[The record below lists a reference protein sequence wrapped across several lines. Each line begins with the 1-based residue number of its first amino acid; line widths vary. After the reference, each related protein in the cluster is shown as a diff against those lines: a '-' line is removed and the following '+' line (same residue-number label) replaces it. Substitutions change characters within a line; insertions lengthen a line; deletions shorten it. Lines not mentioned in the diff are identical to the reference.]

1 MTPFGLHMRTLRA
14 QRGITQKE
22 MAQALNV
29 SSAYLSALEHGKRG
43 KPTWALIQSILHYFN
58 LIWDDADALVKLADM
73 SDPRMIIDTA
83 GLSPK
88 ATLLANRLA
97 GSIDCLAEEDM
108 DALLKILDQSQ
119 RLK

>member
-1 MTPFGLHMRTLRA
+1 
-14 QRGITQKE
+14 
-22 MAQALNV
+22 
-29 SSAYLSALEHGKRG
+29 
-43 KPTWALIQSILHYFN
+43 
-58 LIWDDADALVKLADM
+58 M